1 MNWSIKLFRVRGI
14 YVKVHMTFVLILV
27 WAAYRWSSGSG
38 AGFQGA
44 LFGVVATLLL
54 FVAVTLHEFGHSF
67 QALKYNIPVKDITLM
82 PMGGL
87 ARMEEIPEDPVK
99 ELRIALAGPLV
110 NFILFGL
117 LVALGAVLSMRAV
130 ISIPELFRS
139 LGETNWSGMLAYLT
153 MANLALGVFNL
164 IPAFPMDGGRVFRAL
179 LAMKLDYSKATTIAV
194 RVGQGLAWLLGLWG
208 FLSGSYTLILIAVVV
223 WMGASGEGRETD
235 ARSVLGEIKVR
246 QAMTRSPEILTA
258 KDTLSRAVD
267 LTLSSSQSDFPVV
280 ELGGEEVVGLLTEKD
295 LLNGLKSKGESAAVG
310 EVMQRRF
317 ATAMPEDPLYEVQ
330 RRMATAKT
338 KTVPV
343 INPSGQL
350 LGLLTSEDINE
361 AYSLFSIRPQLASA
375 TQ

>member
-14 YVKVHMTFVLILV
+14 DVKVHLTFVLILV
-27 WAAYRWSSGSG
+27 WAAYRWSSGTG
-38 AGFQGA
+38 AGVQGA

-67 QALKYNIPVKDITLM
+67 QALKYNVPVKDITLT

-87 ARMEEIPEDPVK
+87 ARMEEIPEDPGK

-110 NFILFGL
+110 NFVLFGL
-117 LVALGAVLSMRAV
+117 LVALGAVLSMRSV
-130 ISIPELFRS
+130 ISISELFRS
-139 LGETNWSGMLAYLT
+139 LGATNWSGMLAYLT

-179 LAMKLDYSKATTIAV
+179 LAMKLDYSKATAIAV

-223 WMGASGEGRETD
+223 WMGAGGEGRETE

-246 QAMTRSPEILTA
+246 QAMTHNPEILTT

-280 ELGGEEVVGLLTEKD
+280 ELGGEEVIGLLAEKD
-295 LLNGLKSKGESAAVG
+295 LLNGLKSRGESAAVG

-317 ATAMPEDPLYEVQ
+317 ATAMPEDPLYDVQ

-361 AYSLFSIRPQLASA
+361 AFSLFSIRPQLASA
-375 TQ
+375 T